1 MPSFKVRE
9 ARQDVEPER
18 RFSAR
23 WWPVEDEFQGSNIL
37 RVGGGAGEMGRWAG
51 GIMWG

>member
-1 MPSFKVRE
+1 MRE

-18 RFSAR
+18 RFAAR

-37 RVGGGAGEMGRWAG
+37 RVGAGAGETGRWAG
-51 GIMWG
+51 GMMWG